1 MDDELVVVKDFLKT
15 SKHTCLYIRNKNPR
29 QFKVLS
35 HIWGNHFWSEP
46 IDSLNV
52 GVVTSFM
59 YFCSKPD
66 PLSFSHESYHTPL

>member
-35 HIWGNHFWSEP
+35 HI
-46 IDSLNV
+46 
-52 GVVTSFM
+52 
-59 YFCSKPD
+59 
-66 PLSFSHESYHTPL
+66 